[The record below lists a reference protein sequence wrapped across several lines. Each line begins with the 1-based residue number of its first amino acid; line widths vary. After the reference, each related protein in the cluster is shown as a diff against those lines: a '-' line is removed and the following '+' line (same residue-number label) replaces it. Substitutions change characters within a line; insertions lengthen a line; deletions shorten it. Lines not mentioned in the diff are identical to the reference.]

1 MGCIAGGNKIMKTL
15 LQELELITDIPDS
28 KSKTDLDWA
37 DGSAILGE
45 KLELFLPE
53 NKKYLDPFLEAS
65 GSVGPAKWFFFD
77 MNKIYAKYSFDDI
90 AVRDVAYGRSSRE
103 SKALIDK
110 DFGGNRKVGY
120 QLINMVHDYVK
131 TGAHYA
137 LVVIV
142 SDKVHAF
149 VTFEK
154 PHHSV
159 SYSVETAISKG
170 GAVKLHDIYADLIKQ
185 EDVIITSSSQSE
197 GGINLW
203 MRLSKVPGIVVHG
216 WDKKNSK
223 PINLGPSFTDPE
235 ETHVSPS
242 DIYGTA
248 ALDRE
253 GAGELG
259 AEELEDLK
267 HIHRSVILVASKK
280 KRGKK

>member
-1 MGCIAGGNKIMKTL
+1 MKTL
-15 LQELELITDIPDS
+15 LQELELINDIPDS

-65 GSVGPAKWFFFD
+65 GSVGPAKWFFID
-77 MNKIYAKYSFDDI
+77 ANTIYSKYGLDNI
-90 AVRDVAYGRSSRE
+90 AVKDLLYGRSTPDA
-103 SKALIDK
+103 KALAKK
-110 DFGGNRKVGY
+110 DFGGSEKVGRE
-120 QLINMVHDYVK
+120 IVSMVHDYVK
-131 TGAHYA
+131 TGSQYI
-137 LVVIV
+137 LIVIV
-142 SDKVHAF
+142 GDKVHAF
-149 VTFEK
+149 VSFEK
-154 PHHSV
+154 PHHSA

-185 EDVIITSSSQSE
+185 EDIIITTSSQSE

-216 WDKKNSK
+216 WDKKNNE

-242 DIYGTA
+242 DMYGTA

-253 GAGELG
+253 HEGEAG